1 MTLLLTHASSHAAGF
16 SWHLADDE
24 LWVGNH
30 RGAFAGTIDPQ
41 DAHFFV
47 RDQFGQYL
55 GDYRSLAA
63 ARQRLEVQAH
73 AFQANIVA
81 A

>member
-1 MTLLLTHASSHAAGF
+1 MTLLLHHASSHAAGF
-16 SWHLADDE
+16 SWHLAGDE
-24 LWVGNH
+24 LWVGNN

-41 DAHFFV
+41 DAHFYV
-47 RDQFGQYL
+47 RDHFGQYL
-55 GDYRSLAA
+55 GDYPNLAA

-73 AFQANIVA
+73 EFQANAVA